1 MELLRFGAN
10 KSFLKDGALTV
21 GCFAGNIF
29 NRYQTYRETGRSN
42 DMVLRSAWKNQH
54 SNFGISLTWKFGSLK
69 SDLKSTG
76 ASVDNN
82 DSAAGSGE
90 SRGR

>member
-1 MELLRFGAN
+1 
-10 KSFLKDGALTV
+10 
-21 GCFAGNIF
+21 
-29 NRYQTYRETGRSN
+29 
-42 DMVLRSAWKNQH
+42 MVLRSAWKNQH
-54 SNFGISLTWKFGSLK
+54 SNFGISLTWKFGNLK
-69 SDLKSTG
+69 SDMKSTG